1 MFRRRIQEV
10 FAMGVFGALNSFFEY
25 AVRYIRLLRVS
36 DFVDIII
43 VAVIVYYIMISLRG
57 TRAVHLL
64 KGIIVAVVIFML
76 SSVLHLN
83 SLNYI
88 LGAVF
93 QIAMYAV
100 VVIFQPEL
108 RNLLEK
114 MGRLKLANFMGF
126 AFNANQDKEDMET
139 VILNIAAAA
148 ADLSE
153 TKTGALIVIERET
166 RLGEYMPSGTV
177 LDANVTTEL
186 LKNIFVPNT
195 PLHDGA
201 VIIRGGKIVSAGC
214 VLPLTANTNLSSELG
229 TRHRAAL
236 GLSETSDAIV
246 VVVSEETGKISIALN
261 GSLTRNLNETTL
273 RKALTKLLSAET
285 ESGGDTLK
293 KIKFWKS
300 K

>member
-1 MFRRRIQEV
+1 MFTD
-10 FAMGVFGALNSFFEY
+10 VFGALSSFFEY
-25 AVRYIRLLRVS
+25 AFRYIRILRIS
-36 DFVDIII
+36 DFVDIFI
-43 VAVIVYYIMISLRG
+43 VAVIVYYIMMSLRG

-76 SSVLHLN
+76 SSILHLN

-114 MGRLKLANFMGF
+114 MGRLRLGSFMGL
-126 AFNANQDKEDMET
+126 AFNTNQNKEDMET

-148 ADLSE
+148 ADMSE

-177 LDANVTTEL
+177 LDANVTREL
-186 LKNIFVPNT
+186 LENIFVPNT

-201 VIIRGGKIVSAGC
+201 VIIRGSKIITAGC

-261 GSLTRNLNETTL
+261 GALTRNLNETTL
-273 RKALTKLLSAET
+273 RKALTKLLSAEP
-285 ESGGDTLK
+285 EKGSDTLK

>member
-1 MFRRRIQEV
+1 MDI
-10 FAMGVFGALNSFFEY
+10 FGALDSFFEY
-25 AVRYIRLLRVS
+25 AFRYIRLLRVS
-36 DFVDIII
+36 DFVDIFI
-43 VAVIVYYIMISLRG
+43 VAVIVYYIMMSLRG

-64 KGIIVAVVIFML
+64 KGIVVAVVIFML
-76 SSVLHLN
+76 SSILHLN

-114 MGRLKLANFMGF
+114 MGRLKLGSFMGF
-126 AFNANQDKEDMET
+126 AFNANQDKEDMDT

-148 ADLSE
+148 ANMSE
-153 TKTGALIVIERET
+153 TKTGALIVIERDT

-177 LDANVTTEL
+177 LNANVTHEL
-186 LKNIFVPNT
+186 LENIFVPNT

-201 VIIRGGKIVSAGC
+201 VIIRGNKIISAGC

-236 GLSETSDAIV
+236 GLSETSDAII

-261 GSLTRNLNETTL
+261 GSLTRNLNETSL
-273 RKALTKLLSAET
+273 RKALTKLLSAEP
-285 ESGGDTLK
+285 EKSNDTLK